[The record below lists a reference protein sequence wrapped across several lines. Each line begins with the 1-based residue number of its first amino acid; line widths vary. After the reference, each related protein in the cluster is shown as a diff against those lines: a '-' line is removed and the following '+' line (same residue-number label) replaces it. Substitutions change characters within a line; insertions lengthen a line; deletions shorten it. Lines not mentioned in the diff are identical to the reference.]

1 MNNAPKIIFKTEEEN
16 IFNTRNSLE
25 RIESNIFNLMIK
37 IGENLTKKDKN
48 KNLLNKKRSIQKQIE
63 DKDKEKIN
71 FNIFN
76 PMNKDLNNTE
86 NQNNNLINNQ
96 IYNNNEK
103 KTEAN
108 FEISS
113 NENKYKLKKPLF
125 VEEKINQSNNINTN
139 NDINNIVIRNK
150 IRYNFITCQNLNI
163 IETDQTKFDTRLNQ
177 NINNNISNKIN
188 FNTNNNMI
196 SLSDKST
203 ITKIY
208 SNEKNDNAIKD

>member
-63 DKDKEKIN
+63 DKNKEKIN

-76 PMNKDLNNTE
+76 PMNKDLNNSE

-96 IYNNNEK
+96 I
-103 KTEAN
+103 
-108 FEISS
+108 I
-113 NENKYKLKKPLF
+113 
-125 VEEKINQSNNINTN
+125 
-139 NDINNIVIRNK
+139 
-150 IRYNFITCQNLNI
+150 
-163 IETDQTKFDTRLNQ
+163 
-177 NINNNISNKIN
+177 
-188 FNTNNNMI
+188 
-196 SLSDKST
+196 
-203 ITKIY
+203 
-208 SNEKNDNAIKD
+208 